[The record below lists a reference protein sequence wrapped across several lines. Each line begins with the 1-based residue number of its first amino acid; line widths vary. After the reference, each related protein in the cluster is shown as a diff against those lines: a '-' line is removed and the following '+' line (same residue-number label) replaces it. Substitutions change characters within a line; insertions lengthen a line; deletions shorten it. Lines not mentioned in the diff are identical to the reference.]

1 MQETEEDPP
10 SEKPKVGNEEQR
22 DEGEEQPIQETQG
35 PGMKGSNQ
43 VKGDEEDCEDVL
55 EGQPLQESS
64 SPDVEN
70 DCIKD

>member
-1 MQETEEDPP
+1 MQETVYPP
-10 SEKPKVGNEEQR
+10 SEKPKVGIGER
-22 DEGEEQPIQETQG
+22 MDEGEEQLIQETQR

-43 VKGDEEDCEDVL
+43 VKGDEEDREEVL
-55 EGQPLQESS
+55 EGQPRHESP

>member
-1 MQETEEDPP
+1 MRETVDPL
-10 SEKPKVGNEEQR
+10 SEKPKVGIEERR
-22 DEGEEQPIQETQG
+22 DEGEGQPIQETQG

-43 VKGDEEDCEDVL
+43 VKGDKEDREEVL
-55 EGQPLQESS
+55 EEQPRQESS